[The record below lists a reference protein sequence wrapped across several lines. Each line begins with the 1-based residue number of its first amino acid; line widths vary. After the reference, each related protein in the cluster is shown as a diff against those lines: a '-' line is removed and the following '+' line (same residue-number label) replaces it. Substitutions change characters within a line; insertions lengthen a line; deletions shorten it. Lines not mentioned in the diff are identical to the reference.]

1 MPLKILHTSDWHIGK
16 QLLKVDFN
24 LDMELFFNWL
34 IQTIE
39 SEGINVLLMSG
50 DLFDQANPSQTALTQ
65 YYQFLKRMI
74 PLKCKIIITG
84 GNHDSPHVLNAP
96 KELLHFLDIEVVGGA
111 PENLAELFIPIELN
125 GEKVVVAAV
134 PFLRDKDIRKSA
146 PGESY
151 DDKMEQIKEGLKAY
165 FETVNNYYSENYQ
178 GFNFVVMAHLFA
190 QGAQTSESER
200 EIQIGNQAGIEAAI
214 FGDLPDYVALGHI
227 HKPQMVGMPHI
238 RYSGSPIS
246 LSFSE
251 KLDQKQV
258 VILDIQNGKLNFESI
273 EIPCFRRLITLEG
286 TLTEVKE
293 QISKYLHQ
301 SQLVDLAE
309 VIVKEENENVQT
321 IRELD
326 ELLTSEAENGLQ
338 IVKGK
343 LEFVN
348 KIMGTSSFIGKGEN
362 VSDFKPEQ
370 LFEKRLDLEENLAN
384 RSDLVNAFKEIMEQ
398 LHDAK

>member
-24 LDMELFFNWL
+24 EDMELFFNWL
-34 IQTIE
+34 INTIS
-39 SEGINVLLMSG
+39 SENIEILLMSG
-50 DLFDQANPSQTALTQ
+50 DLFDQANPSQSAMMQ

-84 GNHDSPHVLNAP
+84 GNHDSPQVLNAP
-96 KELLHFLDIEVVGGA
+96 KELLHFLDIEVIGGA
-111 PENLAELFIPIELN
+111 PENISNLFIPIEKN
-125 GEKVVVAAV
+125 NEKLVVAAV
-134 PFLRDKDIRKSA
+134 PFLRDKDVRKSA

-151 DDKMEQIKEGLKAY
+151 EDKMEQIKEGLKVY
-165 FETVNNYYSENYQ
+165 FEDVNKYYSENYS
-178 GFNFVVMAHLFA
+178 GFNYVVMAHLFA

-214 FGDLPDYVALGHI
+214 FGDYPDYVALGHI
-227 HKPQMVGMPHI
+227 HKPQIVGLPHI

-251 KLDQKQV
+251 KLDRKQV
-258 VILDIQNGKLNFESI
+258 VILDIQNGKLNTETL
-273 EIPCFRRLITLEG
+273 EIPIFRRLVTFEG
-286 TLTEVKE
+286 TLEEVKD
-293 QISKYLHQ
+293 QITIYEHKSPLT
-301 SQLVDLAE
+301 DLAE
-309 VIVKEENENVQT
+309 LIVKEENEN
-321 IRELD
+321 IIIIKELD
-326 ELLTSEAENGLQ
+326 DILSREKENGLD

-348 KIMGTSSFIGKGEN
+348 KILGTSSFMGEGEN

-370 LFEKRLDLEENLAN
+370 LFEKRLDLEGNVVN

-398 LHDAK
+398 ITDIK

>member
-16 QLLKVDFN
+16 QLLKIDFN
-24 LDMELFFNWL
+24 DDMELFFNWL

-39 SEGINVLLMSG
+39 SEGINILLMSG
-50 DLFDQANPSQTALTQ
+50 DLFDQANPSQTAMTQ

-74 PLKCKIIITG
+74 PLECKIIITG

-96 KELLHFLDIEVVGGA
+96 KELLHFLDIEVIGGA
-111 PENLAELFIPIELN
+111 PENLAELFVPIELN
-125 GEKVVVAAV
+125 GEKLVVAAV
-134 PFLRDKDIRKSA
+134 PFLRDKDIRKST

-151 DDKMEQIKEGLKAY
+151 EDKMEQIKEGLKAY
-165 FETVNNYYSENYQ
+165 FETVNTYYSENYQ
-178 GFNFVVMAHLFA
+178 GFNYVVMAHLFA

-214 FGDLPDYVALGHI
+214 FGEAPDYVALGHI
-227 HKPQMVGMPHI
+227 HKPQIVGLPHI

-251 KLDQKQV
+251 KMDQKQV
-258 VILDIQNGKLNFESI
+258 VILDVQNGTLNTETL
-273 EIPCFRRLITLEG
+273 EIPAFRRLVTFEG
-286 TLTEVKE
+286 TLTEVKD
-293 QISKYLHQ
+293 QISSYQHQ
-301 SQLVDLAE
+301 SLLTDLAE
-309 VIVKEENENVQT
+309 LIVKEENENVQT

-326 ELLTSEAENGLQ
+326 DLLSRETENGLD

-348 KIMGTSSFIGKGEN
+348 KILGTSSFMGKGEN
-362 VSDFKPEQ
+362 VSDFQPEQ
-370 LFEKRLDLEENLAN
+370 LFEKRLDLEENLTN
-384 RSDLVNAFKEIMEQ
+384 RTDLVNAFKEIMEQ
-398 LHDAK
+398 INEVK

>member
-24 LDMELFFNWL
+24 EDMELFFNWL
-34 IQTIE
+34 INTIS
-39 SEGINVLLMSG
+39 SENIEILLMSG
-50 DLFDQANPSQTALTQ
+50 DLFDQANPSQSAMMQ

-84 GNHDSPHVLNAP
+84 GNHDSPQVLNAP
-96 KELLHFLDIEVVGGA
+96 KELLHFLDIEVIGGA
-111 PENLAELFIPIELN
+111 PENISNLFIPIEKN
-125 GEKVVVAAV
+125 NEKLVVAAI
-134 PFLRDKDIRKSA
+134 PFLRDKDVRKSA

-151 DDKMEQIKEGLKAY
+151 EDKMEQIKEGLKVY
-165 FETVNNYYSENYQ
+165 FEDVNKYYSENYSD
-178 GFNFVVMAHLFA
+178 FNYVVMAHLFA

-214 FGDLPDYVALGHI
+214 FGDYPDYVALGHI
-227 HKPQMVGMPHI
+227 HKPQIVGLPHI

-251 KLDQKQV
+251 KLDRKQV
-258 VILDIQNGKLNFESI
+258 VILDIQNGKLHTETL
-273 EIPCFRRLITLEG
+273 EIPIFRRLVTFEG
-286 TLTEVKE
+286 TLEEVKD
-293 QISKYLHQ
+293 QITKYEHKSPLT
-301 SQLVDLAE
+301 DLAE
-309 VIVKEENENVQT
+309 LIVKEENEN
-321 IRELD
+321 IIIIKELD
-326 ELLTSEAENGLQ
+326 DILSREKENGLD

-348 KIMGTSSFIGKGEN
+348 KILGTSSFMGEGEN

-370 LFEKRLDLEENLAN
+370 LFEKRLDLEGNVVN

-398 LHDAK
+398 ITDIK

>member
-24 LDMELFFNWL
+24 EDMELFFNWL
-34 IQTIE
+34 INTIS
-39 SEGINVLLMSG
+39 SENIEILLMSG
-50 DLFDQANPSQTALTQ
+50 DLFDQANPSQSAMMQ

-84 GNHDSPHVLNAP
+84 GNHDSPQVLNAP
-96 KELLHFLDIEVVGGA
+96 KELLHFLDIEVIGGA
-111 PENLAELFIPIELN
+111 PENISNLFIPIEKN
-125 GEKVVVAAV
+125 NEKLVVAAI
-134 PFLRDKDIRKSA
+134 PFLRDKDVRKSA

-151 DDKMEQIKEGLKAY
+151 EDKMEQIKEGLKVY
-165 FETVNNYYSENYQ
+165 FEDVNKYYSENYSD
-178 GFNFVVMAHLFA
+178 FNYVVMAHLFA

-214 FGDLPDYVALGHI
+214 FGDYPDYVALGHI
-227 HKPQMVGMPHI
+227 HKPQIVGLPHI

-251 KLDQKQV
+251 KLDRKQV
-258 VILDIQNGKLNFESI
+258 VILDIQNGKLHTETL
-273 EIPCFRRLITLEG
+273 EIPIFRRLVTFEG
-286 TLTEVKE
+286 TLEEVKD
-293 QISKYLHQ
+293 QITKYEHKSPLT
-301 SQLVDLAE
+301 DLAE
-309 VIVKEENENVQT
+309 LIVKEENEN
-321 IRELD
+321 IIIIKELD
-326 ELLTSEAENGLQ
+326 DILSREKENGLD

-348 KIMGTSSFIGKGEN
+348 KILGSSSFMGEGEN

-370 LFEKRLDLEENLAN
+370 LFEKRLDLEGNVVN

-398 LHDAK
+398 ITDIK

>member
-16 QLLKVDFN
+16 QLLKIDFN
-24 LDMELFFNWL
+24 EDMELFFNWL

-50 DLFDQANPSQTALTQ
+50 DLFDQANPSQAAMTQ

-74 PLKCKIIITG
+74 PLECKIIITG

-96 KELLHFLDIEVVGGA
+96 KELLHFLDIEVIGGA
-111 PENLAELFIPIELN
+111 PENIAELFIPIEKN
-125 GEKVVVAAV
+125 NEKAVVAAV

-151 DDKMEQIKEGLKAY
+151 EDKMEQIKEGLKAY

-178 GFNFVVMAHLFA
+178 GFNYVVMAHLFA

-214 FGDLPDYVALGHI
+214 FGEAPDYVALGHI
-227 HKPQMVGMPHI
+227 HKPQIVGLPHI

-251 KLDQKQV
+251 KLDRKQV
-258 VILDIQNGKLNFESI
+258 VILDIQNGKLNTETF
-273 EIPCFRRLITLEG
+273 EIPIFRRLVTFEG
-286 TLTEVKE
+286 TLAEVKE
-293 QISKYLHQ
+293 QIANYQHQ
-301 SQLVDLAE
+301 SPLTDLAE
-309 VIVKEENENVQT
+309 LIVKEEHENVQT

-326 ELLTSEAENGLQ
+326 DLLSRETENGLD

-348 KIMGTSSFIGKGEN
+348 KILGTSSFMEEGEN

-370 LFEKRLDLEENLAN
+370 LFEKRLDLEENIVN
-384 RSDLVNAFKEIMEQ
+384 RSDLVNAFNEIMEQ
-398 LHDAK
+398 INEVK

>member
-34 IQTIE
+34 IETIK
-39 SEGINVLLMSG
+39 SEEINVLLMSG
-50 DLFDQANPSQTALTQ
+50 DLFDQANPSQTAMTQ

-165 FETVNNYYSENYQ
+165 FETVNNYYSENHQ

-251 KLDQKQV
+251 KLDQKQI

-273 EIPCFRRLITLEG
+273 DIPCFRRLITLEG

-293 QISKYLHQ
+293 QISKYQHQ

-343 LEFVN
+343 LEFIN
-348 KIMGTSSFIGKGEN
+348 KIMGTSSFMGKGEN
-362 VSDFKPEQ
+362 VSDFQPEQ

>member
-16 QLLKVDFN
+16 QLLKVEFTE
-24 LDMELFFNWL
+24 DMDLFFNWL
-34 IQTIE
+34 IETIK
-39 SEGINVLLMSG
+39 SEEINVLLMSG
-50 DLFDQANPSQTALTQ
+50 DLFDQANPSQTAMTQ

-96 KELLHFLDIEVVGGA
+96 KELLHFLDIEVIGGA

-134 PFLRDKDIRKSA
+134 PFLRDRDIRKSV

-165 FETVNNYYSENYQ
+165 FGSVNAYYTTN
-178 GFNFVVMAHLFA
+178 FKDLPFVVMAHLFA
-190 QGAQTSESER
+190 QGVQTSESER

-214 FGDLPDYVALGHI
+214 FGDLPNYVALGHI

-258 VILDIQNGKLNFESI
+258 IILDIQNGKLNFESI

-286 TLTEVKE
+286 TLAEVKE
-293 QISKYLHQ
+293 QISKYQHQ

-370 LFEKRLDLEENLAN
+370 LFEKRLDLEENIIN

>member
-1 MPLKILHTSDWHIGK
+1 MSLKILHTSDWHIGK

-24 LDMELFFNWL
+24 EDMELFFNWL
-34 IQTIE
+34 INTIS
-39 SEGINVLLMSG
+39 SENIEILLMSG
-50 DLFDQANPSQTALTQ
+50 DLFDQAIPSQSAMMQ

-84 GNHDSPHVLNAP
+84 GNHDSPQVLNAP
-96 KELLHFLDIEVVGGA
+96 KELLHFLDIEVIGGA
-111 PENLAELFIPIELN
+111 PENISNLFIPIEKN
-125 GEKVVVAAV
+125 NEKLVVAAV
-134 PFLRDKDIRKSA
+134 PFLRDKDVRKSA

-151 DDKMEQIKEGLKAY
+151 EDKMEQIKEGLKVY
-165 FETVNNYYSENYQ
+165 FEDVNKYYSENYS
-178 GFNFVVMAHLFA
+178 GFNYVVMAHLFA

-214 FGDLPDYVALGHI
+214 FGDYPDYVALGHI
-227 HKPQMVGMPHI
+227 HKPQIVGLPHI

-251 KLDQKQV
+251 KLDRKQV
-258 VILDIQNGKLNFESI
+258 VILDIQNGKLHTETL
-273 EIPCFRRLITLEG
+273 EIPIFRRLVTFEG
-286 TLTEVKE
+286 TLEEVKD
-293 QISKYLHQ
+293 QITKYEHKSPLT
-301 SQLVDLAE
+301 DLAE
-309 VIVKEENENVQT
+309 LIVKEENEN
-321 IRELD
+321 IIIIKELD
-326 ELLTSEAENGLQ
+326 DILSREKENGLD

-348 KIMGTSSFIGKGEN
+348 KILGTSSFMGEGEN

-370 LFEKRLDLEENLAN
+370 LFEKRLDLEGNVVN

-398 LHDAK
+398 ITDIK

>member
-1 MPLKILHTSDWHIGK
+1 
-16 QLLKVDFN
+16 
-24 LDMELFFNWL
+24 
-34 IQTIE
+34 
-39 SEGINVLLMSG
+39 
-50 DLFDQANPSQTALTQ
+50 
-65 YYQFLKRMI
+65 
-74 PLKCKIIITG
+74 
-84 GNHDSPHVLNAP
+84 
-96 KELLHFLDIEVVGGA
+96 
-111 PENLAELFIPIELN
+111 
-125 GEKVVVAAV
+125 
-134 PFLRDKDIRKSA
+134 
-146 PGESY
+146 
-151 DDKMEQIKEGLKAY
+151 
-165 FETVNNYYSENYQ
+165 
-178 GFNFVVMAHLFA
+178 
-190 QGAQTSESER
+190 
-200 EIQIGNQAGIEAAI
+200 
-214 FGDLPDYVALGHI
+214 
-227 HKPQMVGMPHI
+227 
-238 RYSGSPIS
+238 

-286 TLTEVKE
+286 TLAEVKE
-293 QISKYLHQ
+293 QISKYQHQ

-398 LHDAK
+398 LHDSK

>member
-96 KELLHFLDIEVVGGA
+96 KELLHFLDIEVIGGA

-165 FETVNNYYSENYQ
+165 FETVNNYYSENHQ

-227 HKPQMVGMPHI
+227 HKPQMVGIPHI

-293 QISKYLHQ
+293 QISKYQHQ

-348 KIMGTSSFIGKGEN
+348 KIMGTSSFMGKGEN
-362 VSDFKPEQ
+362 VSDFQPEQ

>member
-34 IQTIE
+34 IETIK
-39 SEGINVLLMSG
+39 SEEINVLLMSG
-50 DLFDQANPSQTALTQ
+50 DLFDQANPSQTAMTQ

-165 FETVNNYYSENYQ
+165 FETVNNYYSENHQ
-178 GFNFVVMAHLFA
+178 GFNFVLMAHLFA

-251 KLDQKQV
+251 KLDQKQI

-273 EIPCFRRLITLEG
+273 DIPCFRRLITLEG

-293 QISKYLHQ
+293 QISKYQHQ

-398 LHDAK
+398 LHDSK

>member
-165 FETVNNYYSENYQ
+165 FETVNNYYSENHQ

-273 EIPCFRRLITLEG
+273 EIPCFRRLITMEG

-293 QISKYLHQ
+293 QISKYQHQ

-343 LEFVN
+343 LEFIN
-348 KIMGTSSFIGKGEN
+348 KIMGTSSFMGKGEN
-362 VSDFKPEQ
+362 VSDFQPEQ

>member
-16 QLLKVDFN
+16 QLLKVEFTEDI
-24 LDMELFFNWL
+24 ELFFNWL

-165 FETVNNYYSENYQ
+165 FENVNNYYSENYQ

-200 EIQIGNQAGIEAAI
+200 EIQIGNQAGVEAAI

-258 VILDIQNGKLNFESI
+258 VILDIKNRKLNFESI
-273 EIPCFRRLITLEG
+273 EIPCFRRLINLEG

-293 QISKYLHQ
+293 QISKYQHQ

-348 KIMGTSSFIGKGEN
+348 KIMGTSSFLGKGEN
-362 VSDFKPEQ
+362 VSDFQPEQ

>member
-24 LDMELFFNWL
+24 EDMELFFNWL
-34 IQTIE
+34 INTIS
-39 SEGINVLLMSG
+39 SENIEILLMSG
-50 DLFDQANPSQTALTQ
+50 DLFDQANPSQSAMMQ

-84 GNHDSPHVLNAP
+84 GNHDSPQVLNAP
-96 KELLHFLDIEVVGGA
+96 KELLHFLDIEVIGGA
-111 PENLAELFIPIELN
+111 PENISNLFIPIEKN
-125 GEKVVVAAV
+125 NEKLVVAAV
-134 PFLRDKDIRKSA
+134 PFLRDKDVRKSA

-151 DDKMEQIKEGLKAY
+151 EDKMEQIKEGLKVY
-165 FETVNNYYSENYQ
+165 FEDVNKYYSENYSD
-178 GFNFVVMAHLFA
+178 FNYVVMAHLFA

-214 FGDLPDYVALGHI
+214 FGDYPDYVALGHI
-227 HKPQMVGMPHI
+227 HKPQIVGLPHI

-251 KLDQKQV
+251 KLDRKQV
-258 VILDIQNGKLNFESI
+258 VILDIQNGKLNTETL
-273 EIPCFRRLITLEG
+273 EIPIFRRLVTFEG
-286 TLTEVKE
+286 TLEEVKD
-293 QISKYLHQ
+293 QITKYEHKSPLT
-301 SQLVDLAE
+301 DLAE
-309 VIVKEENENVQT
+309 LIVKEENEN
-321 IRELD
+321 IIIIKELD
-326 ELLTSEAENGLQ
+326 DILSREKENGLD

-348 KIMGTSSFIGKGEN
+348 KILGTSSFMGEGEN

-370 LFEKRLDLEENLAN
+370 LFEKRLDLEGNVVN

-398 LHDAK
+398 ITDIK

>member
-1 MPLKILHTSDWHIGK
+1 MSLKILHTSDWHIGK
-16 QLLKVDFN
+16 QLLKVDFDE
-24 LDMELFFNWL
+24 DMELFFSWL
-34 IQTIE
+34 IETIK
-39 SEGINVLLMSG
+39 SEGINVFLMSG

-74 PLKCKIIITG
+74 PLECKIIITG

-96 KELLHFLDIEVVGGA
+96 KELLHFLDIEVIGGA
-111 PENLAELFIPIELN
+111 PENISELFIPIEQN
-125 GEKVVVAAV
+125 NEKVVVAAV

-151 DDKMEQIKEGLKAY
+151 EDKMEQIKEGLKAY
-165 FETVNNYYSENYQ
+165 FEAVNNYYSEHYQ
-178 GFNFVVMAHLFA
+178 GFNYVVMAHLFA

-214 FGDLPDYVALGHI
+214 FGEAPDYVALGHI
-227 HKPQMVGMPHI
+227 HKPQIVGLPHI

-246 LSFSE
+246 FSFSE
-251 KLDQKQV
+251 KLDRKQV
-258 VILDIQNGKLNFESI
+258 VILDILNGKLNTETL
-273 EIPCFRRLITLEG
+273 EIPIFRRLVTFEG
-286 TLTEVKE
+286 TLAEIKE
-293 QISKYLHQ
+293 QIANYQHQ
-301 SQLVDLAE
+301 SPLTDLAE
-309 VIVKEENENVQT
+309 LIVKEENENVQK

-326 ELLTSEAENGLQ
+326 DLLSRETENGLE

-343 LEFVN
+343 LDFVN
-348 KIMGTSSFIGKGEN
+348 KILGTSSFMEEGEN

-370 LFEKRLDLEENLAN
+370 LFEKRLDLEENIVN

-398 LHDAK
+398 INEVK

>member
-1 MPLKILHTSDWHIGK
+1 MGLKILHTSDWHIGK
-16 QLLKVDFN
+16 QLLKVDFDE
-24 LDMELFFNWL
+24 DMELFFNWL
-34 IQTIE
+34 IETIK
-39 SEGINVLLMSG
+39 SEEINVLLMSG
-50 DLFDQANPSQTALTQ
+50 DLFDQANPSQAALTQ

-74 PLKCKIIITG
+74 PLECKIIITG

-96 KELLHFLDIEVVGGA
+96 KELLHFLDIDVIGGA

-125 GEKVVVAAV
+125 SEKVVVAAV

-151 DDKMEQIKEGLKAY
+151 DDKMEQIKAGLKAY
-165 FETVNNYYSENYQ
+165 FETVNNYFSENYQ
-178 GFNFVVMAHLFA
+178 GFNYLVMAHLFA

-214 FGDLPDYVALGHI
+214 FGEAPDYVALGHI
-227 HKPQMVGMPHI
+227 HKPQIVGLPHI

-251 KLDQKQV
+251 KLDRKQV
-258 VILDIQNGKLNFESI
+258 VILDIQNGKLNTETF
-273 EIPCFRRLITLEG
+273 EIPIFRRLVTFEG
-286 TLTEVKE
+286 TLAEVKE
-293 QISKYLHQ
+293 QIANYQHQ
-301 SQLVDLAE
+301 SPLTDLAE
-309 VIVKEENENVQT
+309 LIVKEENENVQT

-326 ELLTSEAENGLQ
+326 DLLSCETENGLE

-348 KIMGTSSFIGKGEN
+348 KILGTSSFMGEREN

-370 LFEKRLDLEENLAN
+370 LFEKRLDLEENIVN

-398 LHDAK
+398 INEVK